1 MNKLHA
7 LAEGLRIAW
16 VALNANRIRSSLTI
30 LGVAI
35 GVGVVVL
42 MAALVTGIR
51 SNVIEGFEAAG
62 PENLFI
68 TRFDLSEV
76 RLVNDGSQRPP
87 WWNTRKITVA
97 EVERV
102 RRLPGVRAAEISFAF
117 QSQMNFEGQRVTN
130 VQSSAASLGW
140 PTHTTGEIVA
150 GRSFVPVEIEQGR
163 PVVVLSVPLAEELFG
178 QRDPIGKRVQVMQ
191 RGETDHFQ
199 VIGVFDP
206 GDNIFA
212 AAARHF
218 AIFPHTAAT
227 RRLKASDEF
236 LEVVVVPAAGYT
248 REETQDQVI
257 GTMRAMRGLGPSDDN
272 TFAIIRSDQLVEI
285 FDRFTAVFFVIMLAL
300 SSVGLLVGGVGVV
313 GIMMISVTERTR
325 EIGVRK
331 ALGATKQEIL
341 WQFLVEAA
349 VLTLIG
355 GAIGLLGGA
364 ALATTVASLTPI
376 PASIPL
382 WSVAAA
388 LGMAI
393 LTGILFGL
401 IPAYR
406 GSRMEPVDALRYE

>member
-1 MNKLHA
+1 MNKLNT
-7 LAEGLRIAW
+7 LVEGLRIAW

-42 MAALVTGIR
+42 MAALITGIR

-62 PENLFI
+62 PDNLII

-76 RLVNDGSQRPP
+76 RLVSDGNNRPP
-87 WWNTRKITVA
+87 WWNTRPITVP

-102 RRLPGVRAAEISFAF
+102 RRLPSVQAAEIRFGFS
-117 QSQMNFEGQRVTN
+117 SSMSFEGTRVS

-140 PTHTTGEIVA
+140 PAHTTGQISA
-150 GRSFVPVEIEQGR
+150 GRNFVPVEIELGR
-163 PVVVLSVPLAEELFG
+163 PVVILSKPLAEELFG
-178 QRDPIGKRVQVMQ
+178 QRDPIGRRIQVSQ
-191 RGETDHFQ
+191 TQLDHFQ
-199 VIGVFDP
+199 VIGVFDA

-212 AAARHF
+212 DVSQHF
-218 AIFPHTAAT
+218 AILPYTAAT
-227 RRLKASDEF
+227 RRLKASDDF
-236 LEVVVVPAAGYT
+236 MEVVVVPAAGYS

-257 GTMRAMRGLGPSDDN
+257 GTMRAMRGLGPTDDN
-272 TFAIIRSDQLVEI
+272 TFAIIGSDQLVDL
-285 FDRFTAVFFVIMLAL
+285 FNRFTAVFFVVMLAL

-325 EIGVRK
+325 EIGIRK

-349 VLTLIG
+349 FLTLIG
-355 GAIGLLGGA
+355 GVVGLAGGA
-364 ALATTVASLTPI
+364 ALATLVATLTPI

-382 WSVAAA
+382 WSVVAAIA
-388 LGMAI
+388 MAV